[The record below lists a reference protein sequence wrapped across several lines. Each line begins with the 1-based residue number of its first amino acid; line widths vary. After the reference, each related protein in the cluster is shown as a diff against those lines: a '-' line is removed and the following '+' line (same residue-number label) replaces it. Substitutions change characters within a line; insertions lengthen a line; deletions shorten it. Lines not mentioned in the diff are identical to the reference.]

1 MANLASGLQ
10 WAETAVD
17 TDRNMR
23 FDISAYKVGTSCGPF
38 VIHKLDFYNSKVDG
52 DSSIFEG
59 FGKYWIGEADDSL
72 KATNLYHVIYE
83 QALNTSNKISLF
95 AGPCFSSCPLLSIH
109 ICVSITTAHLL

>member
-1 MANLASGLQ
+1 MH
-10 WAETAVD
+10 
-17 TDRNMR
+17 